1 MPKTSRP
8 FPPGSGLFGIGKAD
22 IFEGKEC
29 AMIKKKWELTLYLV
43 TDRRWLGRRSL
54 EEDVEEALRG
64 GATLVQI
71 REKEISSRAYLEL
84 ARKVKAVTDRHG
96 IPLIVND
103 RIDIALAVDAGGV
116 HVGPDDLPVSVAR
129 RLLGPDKI
137 VGASASSVEEAL
149 GFQAQGADYLGVGAV
164 FPTATKKVTEK
175 VDLETLA
182 GIKAAVRIPVAAI
195 GGIDAGNAAEIMKT
209 GVDGVAVV
217 SAILSRPDIREATRE
232 LLSKL
237 NKEGS

>member
-1 MPKTSRP
+1 M
-8 FPPGSGLFGIGKAD
+8 FG
-22 IFEGKEC
+22 
-29 AMIKKKWELTLYLV
+29 KKWELTLYLV

-54 EEDVEEALRG
+54 EEDVEEALLG

-84 ARKVKAVTDRHG
+84 AGKVKAVTDRYG
-96 IPLIVND
+96 VPLIVND
-103 RIDIALAVDAGGV
+103 RVDIALAVDADGV
-116 HVGPDDLPVSVAR
+116 HVGPDDLPVSFAR

-137 VGASASSVEEAL
+137 VGASASSLEEAL
-149 GFQAQGADYLGVGAV
+149 TFQAQGADYLGVGAV
-164 FPTATKKVTEK
+164 FPTATKQVTEK

-182 GIKAAVRIPVAAI
+182 RIKAAVRIPVAAI
-195 GGIDAGNAAEIMKT
+195 GGIDAGNAPEVMKT

-217 SAILSRPDIREATRE
+217 SAILNRLDIREATRD

-237 NKEGS
+237 KKEKS